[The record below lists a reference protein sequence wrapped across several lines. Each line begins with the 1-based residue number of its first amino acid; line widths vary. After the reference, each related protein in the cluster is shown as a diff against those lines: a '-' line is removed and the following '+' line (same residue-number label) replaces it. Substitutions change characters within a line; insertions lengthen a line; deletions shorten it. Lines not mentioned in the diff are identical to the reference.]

1 MGPASGGRA
10 YAGAMIRI
18 PEEFAARIAGRGPD
32 AGLGSAGLGSAGIG
46 GDTWLAGLPQL
57 AARFAAA
64 WDLTADGAP
73 WFGENALVIPVMRA
87 GQEPAVLKLTW
98 PHVEAR
104 HEHLALRAW
113 DGRGAVRLLAASP
126 ADQVLLLERLDGS
139 RDLTSLPILEACEEI
154 GRLFTVLDRPP
165 LPQVDTVASKA
176 ERWQEELADAGP
188 SVPRRLTEQA
198 RSALDDLLADAPP
211 ARLVHED
218 LHDMNVLA
226 PLEGPRDTGAHAIGA
241 GTSSPRSSS
250 PGRDSKGDTAR
261 GAWLAIDPKPVAGE
275 WAYAV
280 APIVWNREDA
290 AAHAHSLRTH
300 VRLRAEVVADAAG
313 LDLDRVQAWTLVRL
327 TVNAVWAAQYPQAAP
342 FRGRMIALAK
352 AFSEPLGW

>member
-1 MGPASGGRA
+1 MLRSTELTSA
-10 YAGAMIRI
+10 YAGTMIRI
-18 PEEFAARIAGRGPD
+18 PEEFAARIAGRAPD
-32 AGLGSAGLGSAGIG
+32 TALGSTGLGSAGTGSAGID
-46 GDTWLAGLPQL
+46 GDAWLAGLPQL
-57 AARFAAA
+57 AVRFGEQ
-64 WDLTADGAP
+64 WDLTVDGDP
-73 WFGENALVIPVMRA
+73 WYGENALVIPVMREGA
-87 GQEPAVLKLTW
+87 EPAVLKLTW

-126 ADQVLLLERLDGS
+126 ADQALLLERLDGS
-139 RDLTSLPILEACEEI
+139 RDLTTVPILEACEEI
-154 GRLFTVLDRPP
+154 GRLFTVLDRAP
-165 LPQVDTVASKA
+165 LPQVDTVEQKA
-176 ERWQEELADAGP
+176 ERWREELADAGP
-188 SVPRRLTEQA
+188 LVPRRLTEQA
-198 RSALDDLLADAPP
+198 RSTLVNLLVDAPP

-218 LHDMNVLA
+218 LHDLNVLA
-226 PLEGPRDTGAHAIGA
+226 PLGSGPGPGIGPRHSGA
-241 GTSSPRSSS
+241 GSSGEGSAPR
-250 PGRDSKGDTAR
+250 GT
-261 GAWLAIDPKPVAGE
+261 WLAIDPKPVAGE

-290 AAHAHSLRTH
+290 ADRAHSLRTH

-327 TVNAVWAAQYPQAAP
+327 TVNAVWAAQYPQAEH